1 MGVTL
6 WFCNFFLFPC
16 NVYKLLR
23 LNKRKENT
31 MKFLSLLFIFFIGF
45 TLTAQQT
52 DYNLKKGYVAEGYDV
67 TEYFN
72 NKAVEGMKAYTTK
85 HDGVKYKFASQENL
99 DKFTANP
106 VKYVPQYG
114 GYCAYAVADKGKK
127 VGIDPKTFEIR
138 DGKLY
143 LFYNSWGVNTL
154 DKWIEDGPEKLQ
166 GQADAAWSKV
176 NTKH

>member
-1 MGVTL
+1 MKSVT
-6 WFCNFFLFPC
+6 FI
-16 NVYKLLR
+16 VLL
-23 LNKRKENT
+23 LVT
-31 MKFLSLLFIFFIGF
+31 FSSS
-45 TLTAQQT
+45 AQKI

-72 NKAVEGMKAYTTK
+72 NKAVAGNNKFTAT
-85 HDGVKYKFASQENL
+85 HDGVNYKFVSQENL
-99 DKFTANP
+99 DKFKANP
-106 VKYVPQYG
+106 SQFVPQYG

-154 DKWIEDGPEKLQ
+154 EKWQEEGAEKLK

-176 NTKH
+176 QYKH